1 LISDSDLQKTGLKS
15 YNQSTR
21 DKSLIKIN
29 RGIIVVLHTV
39 RIVVLHT
46 VRIVVLHTVRI
57 VVLHTVRIVV
67 LHTVRNRHKNTWV
80 RAKYTQSGKTQN
92 II

>member
-57 VVLHTVRIVV
+57 VVLHTVR
-67 LHTVRNRHKNTWV
+67 NRHKNTWV